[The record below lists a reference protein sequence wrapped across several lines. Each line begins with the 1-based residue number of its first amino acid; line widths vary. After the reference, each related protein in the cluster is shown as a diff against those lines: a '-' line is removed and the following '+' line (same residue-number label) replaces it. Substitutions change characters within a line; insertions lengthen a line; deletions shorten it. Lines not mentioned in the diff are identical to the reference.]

1 MTANNETGVIQPV
14 SDLARIARKHNVPFH
29 TDATQ
34 TVGKIPLDVN
44 DLGVDLLTMSAHKIY
59 GPKGVGALYIR
70 KGLGIDPILHGG
82 NQESGMRAGTE
93 NVPGIT
99 GMGRAAELAIRS
111 IPQMDRLL
119 LLRDRL
125 EKSIRKL
132 IPGSR
137 LNGDRDDRLPNTL
150 SMVFPGMRG
159 ESMVMALDQKGVCIS
174 SGSACR
180 SGSPRPSETLL
191 AMGLTEE
198 EAHCTVRISLGL
210 GTTDD
215 EIDRTITL
223 LNEVITE
230 TRNSVRF
237 APCR

>member
-1 MTANNETGVIQPV
+1 
-14 SDLARIARKHNVPFH
+14 
-29 TDATQ
+29 
-34 TVGKIPLDVN
+34 
-44 DLGVDLLTMSAHKIY
+44 
-59 GPKGVGALYIR
+59 
-70 KGLGIDPILHGG
+70 
-82 NQESGMRAGTE
+82 
-93 NVPGIT
+93 
-99 GMGRAAELAIRS
+99 
-111 IPQMDRLL
+111 
-119 LLRDRL
+119 
-125 EKSIRKL
+125 
-132 IPGSR
+132 
-137 LNGDRDDRLPNTL
+137 
-150 SMVFPGMRG
+150 MVFPGMRG
-159 ESMVMALDQKGVCIS
+159 ESVVMALDQKGVCIS